1 MGCGM
6 RNLCRRRGRDEDE
19 VSSAELSLAASSHG
33 LVKEECAGAGLGLRP
48 CMNCILIEMGEM
60 VCYTERCPDCGRVPP
75 GRRQHRAPA
84 PGQGVGRGLRRLLQ
98 QSRRQH
104 KQGYVSRQLPFL
116 LLN

>member
-1 MGCGM
+1 MIA
-6 RNLCRRRGRDEDE
+6 NLRVD
-19 VSSAELSLAASSHG
+19 
-33 LVKEECAGAGLGLRP
+33 LRFK
-48 CMNCILIEMGEM
+48 LYLLEMGEM

-75 GRRQHRAPA
+75 GRRQQRPPA